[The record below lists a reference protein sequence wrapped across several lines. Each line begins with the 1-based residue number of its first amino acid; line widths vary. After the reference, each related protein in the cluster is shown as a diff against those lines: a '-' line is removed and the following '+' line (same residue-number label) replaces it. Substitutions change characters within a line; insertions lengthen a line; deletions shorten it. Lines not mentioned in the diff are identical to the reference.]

1 MNPFVVA
8 FSVLGFIALVGLLI
22 VVFDQGLRWKG
33 KP

>member
-8 FSVLGFIALVGLLI
+8 SSVLGFIALVGLLI
-22 VVFDQGLRWKG
+22 VLFDKGLKWRG